1 MFNITPNLQMML
13 SHRQRPLSHIDK
25 KIQHN
30 LNRTSYKFSA
40 KQLNIKINNI
50 EKITKKYY
58 SNILHKKV
66 QNNSFSRAIQQKK
79 LFYKKIYNKNYGNDD
94 VLGLHEYLNIRKE
107 KNPIWT
113 KEYSNSRLSSTTTY
127 RKINLRTK
135 SIQKSINDQD
145 EFKNSEGSN
154 EKNRDKKSIS
164 INNKIDKFSETNDQ
178 EFMKEYSNIVMTKGR
193 PISVSFLMNKEKN
206 IEKEKEK
213 QIEIKPEEVMSDE
226 IRLKNTYIFKF
237 GYIKNILQK
246 VLPNSDYIRSIVRTT
261 FINKTK
267 RLTKCFESYNKILL
281 KLISDE
287 TCLESFYN
295 FCEEIIGWQKIVL
308 DEIRYLKK
316 ENTNLKNSK
325 KKIELDLNV
334 KNNKIK
340 EINENIIRYDLI
352 KVKKGKLF
360 ESKIN
365 QLKQDFIEDE
375 SKYVN
380 TIYNLRKEIAQ
391 LIKILGKYKEEKMNV
406 DELKNKIEELS
417 IELADSK
424 EIIFNNKYTQRS
436 KDHLTNTYIDELNQK
451 IIDFDKEK
459 NKWKEENDELSEEI
473 INLKAKVDRMNE
485 TIKRKDKIIS
495 DLEKQIKEKQNKIYL
510 FNEENLKIP
519 SNTKFV
525 GQNKNNQFF
534 E

>member
-1 MFNITPNLQMML
+1 M
-13 SHRQRPLSHIDK
+13 
-25 KIQHN
+25 
-30 LNRTSYKFSA
+30 
-40 KQLNIKINNI
+40 
-50 EKITKKYY
+50 
-58 SNILHKKV
+58 
-66 QNNSFSRAIQQKK
+66 
-79 LFYKKIYNKNYGNDD
+79 
-94 VLGLHEYLNIRKE
+94 
-107 KNPIWT
+107 
-113 KEYSNSRLSSTTTY
+113 
-127 RKINLRTK
+127 
-135 SIQKSINDQD
+135 
-145 EFKNSEGSN
+145 
-154 EKNRDKKSIS
+154 
-164 INNKIDKFSETNDQ
+164 
-178 EFMKEYSNIVMTKGR
+178 
-193 PISVSFLMNKEKN
+193 
-206 IEKEKEK
+206 
-213 QIEIKPEEVMSDE
+213 
-226 IRLKNTYIFKF
+226 
-237 GYIKNILQK
+237 
-246 VLPNSDYIRSIVRTT
+246 
-261 FINKTK
+261 
-267 RLTKCFESYNKILL
+267 
-281 KLISDE
+281 
-287 TCLESFYN
+287 
-295 FCEEIIGWQKIVL
+295 
-308 DEIRYLKK
+308 KK

-365 QLKQDFIEDE
+365 ELKQGFIEDE

-417 IELADSK
+417 VELADSK
-424 EIIFNNKYTQRS
+424 EIIFNNKYSQRS